1 MKYNF
6 MSTGV
11 GVSSDVLDMR
21 EVLPIGQGIKQNMII
36 SEIGSVRSISVTAVM
51 YNPDGS
57 SGGSPTV
64 SVQRAEIKNVYE
76 NMVIDLSAFA
86 PLFGDDVCT
95 TELLSGNG
103 DGRGRQ
109 YLLYMRPD
117 VGDLG
122 IIQVYPLGSVRIG
135 SNGGESAFADYNYAQ
150 QGELPDAWD
159 ANTNTMLSAGEAV
172 KDLHIGIDGLLG
184 ATRVRRSSPYPDG
197 YVCEMRPAIDY
208 PWTKHNMHASMMFMN
223 DGTRD
228 VRVQLA
234 PDNADGSFSFWDVK
248 PGETR
253 ILSARF
259 DHTGQRA
266 IFRVFGQYGL
276 ESSIRASR
284 IMVSCGNCYL
294 PYTRSYK
301 EQYARPIGMGA
312 YIGYLTDY
320 KDGYFNRLED
330 MGDDGKAAYIAQG
343 VQLSAQGFPFA
354 NRLFFPYS
362 FLAGAKLPVE
372 MAYYKT
378 INEHGDIPDDGTLP
392 TVVNSGYAPGVSNF
406 DETFATRS
414 YVWFD
419 AGHGMFVPYGT
430 ERYRKKEFHDLP
442 IEKKVA
448 LKWLN
453 SRGAFDSMY
462 FADYTLTPQLS
473 VTGELESLDV
483 VVKKVITEDNEDAL
497 FYLTRSPHILAL
509 TPFDVAQWGKAK
521 SESNGVFA
529 TRGGNVGKTLTLKF
543 SVTLNRA

>member
-1 MKYNF
+1 
-6 MSTGV
+6 MSLGI
-11 GVSSDVLDMR
+11 GVSSDIQGMG

-36 SEIGSVRSISVTAVM
+36 SEIGPVKKINVTAIV
-51 YNPDGS
+51 YRVDGS
-57 SGGSPTV
+57 SVV
-64 SVQRAEIKNVYE
+64 SAQRGTIKNIYE
-76 NMVIDLSAFA
+76 NMVVDLSAFA
-86 PLFGDDVCT
+86 PLFGPDVCT
-95 TELLSGNG
+95 MELSGG
-103 DGRGRQ
+103 DGNGHHR
-109 YLLYMRPD
+109 LYSLSMQPD
-117 VGDLG
+117 VGDSG
-122 IIQVYPLGSVRIG
+122 IIPVYPLGSVRIG

-159 ANTNTMLSAGEAV
+159 AGAGVLLPFSEAT
-172 KDLHIGIDGLLG
+172 KDGRIGIDGLLG
-184 ATRVRRSSPYPDG
+184 ATRVRTTPARGDG
-197 YVCEMRPAIDY
+197 YICDLRPSIDY
-208 PWTKHNMHASMMFMN
+208 PWTEHNMHVSMLFMN
-223 DGTRD
+223 DGERD

-234 PDNADGSFSFWDVK
+234 PDNADGSFSYWDVN

-259 DHTGQRA
+259 DHVGSHPR
-266 IFRVFGQYGL
+266 FVVFGQQGL
-276 ESSIRASR
+276 QSSFRASR
-284 IMVSCGNCYL
+284 IMVTRGNCYR
-294 PYTRSYK
+294 PYTRSYR
-301 EQYARPIGMGA
+301 EQAIRPMGMRA

-330 MGDDGKAAYIAQG
+330 VGYDGKVTGVTQG
-343 VQLSAQGFPFA
+343 VQMSAQGFPFA
-354 NRLFFPYS
+354 NRLFFPYNTENLTQGS
-362 FLAGAKLPVE
+362 PVE
-372 MAYYKT
+372 MAYINT

-392 TVVNSGYAPGVSNF
+392 TIVNSGWAPGVGDFNK
-406 DETFATRS
+406 TFATRS
-414 YVWFD
+414 YVWYNPPSGLFL
-419 AGHGMFVPYGT
+419 PYGT

>member
-1 MKYNF
+1 MRYNF
-6 MSTGV
+6 TSIGIGV
-11 GVSSDVLDMR
+11 GSDIQGMR

-36 SEIGSVRSISVTAVM
+36 SEIRSVKKINVTAVV
-51 YNPDGS
+51 YRVDGS
-57 SGGSPTV
+57 SVV
-64 SVQRAEIKNVYE
+64 SSQKGTIKNVYE
-76 NMVIDLSAFA
+76 NMVVDLSAFA
-86 PLFGDDVCT
+86 PLFGTDVCT
-95 TELLSGNG
+95 MELSGG
-103 DGRGRQ
+103 DGNGRHH
-109 YLLYMRPD
+109 LYFLFMQPD

-122 IIQVYPLGSVRIG
+122 TIPVYPLGSVRIG

-150 QGELPDAWD
+150 RGELPDAMD
-159 ANTNTMLSAGEAV
+159 ARAGALLPASEAV
-172 KDLHIGIDGLLG
+172 KDARIGIDGLLG
-184 ATRVRRSSPYPDG
+184 ATRVQRVSPNEDG
-197 YVCEMRPAIDY
+197 YICDFQPNIDY
-208 PWTKHNMHASMMFMN
+208 PWIKHNMYASMMFMN
-223 DGTRD
+223 DGERD
-228 VRVQLA
+228 VTVKLSPWGQGGTAEWL
-234 PDNADGSFSFWDVK
+234 VK

-253 ILSARF
+253 ILSAPFNHVGKRPRF
-259 DHTGQRA
+259 Y
-266 IFRVFGQYGL
+266 VFGQKGL
-276 ESSIRASR
+276 QSSVRASR
-284 IMVSCGNCYL
+284 IMVTRGNCYR
-294 PYTRSYK
+294 PYTRSYQ
-301 EQYARPIGMGA
+301 EQSARPMGMSA

-330 MGDDGKAAYIAQG
+330 MGDDGKTTGVMQG
-343 VQLSAQGFPFA
+343 VQMSAQGFPFA

-362 FLAGAKLPVE
+362 TEDLVPGLPVK
-372 MAYYKT
+372 MAYFT
-378 INEHGDIPDDGTLP
+378 AINEHGDIPDDGTLP
-392 TVVNSGYAPGVSNF
+392 TVVNSGWAPGVGNF
-406 DETFATRS
+406 DELFATRS
-414 YVWFD
+414 YVWYNPT
-419 AGHGMFVPYGT
+419 AGLFSPYGT

>member
-1 MKYNF
+1 MRYNF
-6 MSTGV
+6 TSIGIGV
-11 GVSSDVLDMR
+11 GSDIFGMR

-36 SEIGSVRSISVTAVM
+36 SEIGSVTSINVTAVVALL
-51 YNPDGS
+51 DGS
-57 SGGSPTV
+57 SIP
-64 SVQRAEIKNVYE
+64 SVQRAKIKNVYE

-95 TELLSGNG
+95 TELLSGHG
-103 DGRGRQ
+103 DGQSRQ
-109 YLLYMRPD
+109 YFLFMQPD
-117 VGDLG
+117 VGSLG
-122 IIQVYPLGSVRIG
+122 TIPVYPLGSVRIG

-159 ANTNTMLSAGEAV
+159 ANANVALPASEAV

-184 ATRVRRSSPYPDG
+184 ATRVRSTPLHSDG
-197 YVCEMRPAIDY
+197 YICDLRPSIDY
-208 PWTKHNMHASMMFMN
+208 PWTKHNMHVSMLFRN
-223 DGTRD
+223 DWLRD
-228 VRVQLA
+228 IRVTL
-234 PDNADGSFSFWDVK
+234 PKNEGGEPIEWIVK
-248 PGETR
+248 PRETR
-253 ILSARF
+253 ILSAPF
-259 DHTGQRA
+259 DYTGQRA
-266 IFRVFGQYGL
+266 VFRVFGQKGL
-276 ESSIRASR
+276 QSEFRASR
-284 IMVSCGNCYL
+284 IMVTRGNCYR
-294 PYTRSYK
+294 PYTRSYQ
-301 EQYARPIGMGA
+301 EQAAHPEGMSA

-330 MGDDGKAAYIAQG
+330 MGDDGKAAGVMQG
-343 VQLSAQGFPFA
+343 VQMSAQGFPFA
-354 NRLFFPYS
+354 NRLFFPYV
-362 FLAGAKLPVE
+362 FLGSTPSIE
-372 MAYYKT
+372 MAYFKT
-378 INEHGDIPDDGTLP
+378 INGHGDIPNDGTNP
-392 TVVNSGYAPGVSNF
+392 TIINSGYAPGVGNF
-406 DETFATRS
+406 NETFATRS
-414 YVWFD
+414 YVWFNPED
-419 AGHGMFVPYGT
+419 GTFVPYGT

-462 FADYTLTPQLS
+462 FADYTLTPKLS

-509 TPFDVAQWGKAK
+509 TPFDVVQWGKAK

>member
-1 MKYNF
+1 
-6 MSTGV
+6 MSIGIGV
-11 GVSSDVLDMR
+11 GSDISSMR
-21 EVLPIGQGIKQNMII
+21 EVLPIGPGIKQNMII
-36 SEIGSVRSISVTAVM
+36 SEIGSVRKISVTAVVAL
-51 YNPDGS
+51 PGRS
-57 SGGSPTV
+57 SIP
-64 SVQRAEIKNVYE
+64 SVQGTTIKNVYE

-86 PLFGDDVCT
+86 PLFGNDVCT
-95 TELLSGNG
+95 AELLSGDGNG
-103 DGRGRQ
+103 QSRQ
-109 YLLYMRPD
+109 YFLLMQPD
-117 VGDLG
+117 VGSMG
-122 IIQVYPLGSVRIG
+122 TIPVYPLGSVRIG
-135 SNGGESAFADYNYAQ
+135 CNGGESAFADYNYAQ

-159 ANTNTMLSAGEAV
+159 ANAGANLPAREAV

-184 ATRVRRSSPYPDG
+184 ATRVRRIAPNPDG
-197 YVCEMRPAIDY
+197 YICDLRPSIDY
-208 PWTKHNMHASMMFMN
+208 PWTKHNMHVSMMFMN

-234 PDNADGSFSFWDVK
+234 PDNADGSFSYWDVR

-253 ILSARF
+253 ILSAHF
-259 DHTGQRA
+259 DHVGSRPR
-266 IFRVFGQYGL
+266 FVVFGQQGL
-276 ESSIRASR
+276 SVAFRASR
-284 IMVSCGNCYL
+284 IMVTRGNGYR
-294 PYTRSYK
+294 PYTRSYQ
-301 EQYARPIGMGA
+301 ERAALPEGMSA

-330 MGDDGKAAYIAQG
+330 MGDDGKAQG
-343 VQLSAQGFPFA
+343 VTQAVQMSAQGFPFA
-354 NRLFFPYS
+354 NRLFFPDVFRGS
-362 FLAGAKLPVE
+362 NLSIE
-372 MAYYKT
+372 MAYFKT
-378 INEHGDIPDDGTLP
+378 INEHGDIPNDGTNP
-392 TVVNSGYAPGVSNF
+392 TVVNSGYAPGVGNF
-406 DETFATRS
+406 NETFATRS
-414 YVWFD
+414 YVWYNLKD
-419 AGHGMFVPYGT
+419 GTFVPYGT

-462 FADYTLTPQLS
+462 FADYTLTPKLS

>member
-1 MKYNF
+1 MRYNF
-6 MSTGV
+6 TSIGIGV
-11 GVSSDVLDMR
+11 GSDILGMR
-21 EVLPIGQGIKQNMII
+21 EVLPIGPGIKQNMII
-36 SEIGSVRSISVTAVM
+36 SEIGSVTRIDVTAIMFDV
-51 YNPDGS
+51 NGASTPS
-57 SGGSPTV
+57 IQSAT
-64 SVQRAEIKNVYE
+64 IKNLYE
-76 NMVIDLSAFA
+76 NMVVDLSAFA

-95 TELLSGNG
+95 MELLSGNG
-103 DGRGRQ
+103 TGHHG
-109 YLLYMRPD
+109 LYSLVMTPN
-117 VGDLG
+117 VGSAG
-122 IIQVYPLGSVRIG
+122 TIPVYPLGSVRIG

-159 ANTNTMLSAGEAV
+159 ANAGANLPASEAV
-172 KDLHIGIDGLLG
+172 KDNFIGIDGLLG
-184 ATRVRRSSPYPDG
+184 ATRVRRISPNPDG
-197 YVCEMRPAIDY
+197 YICDLRPVIDY
-208 PWTKHNMHASMMFMN
+208 PWVKHNMYASMMFMN

-228 VRVQLA
+228 VKVTLPKFQGGT
-234 PDNADGSFSFWDVK
+234 PTEWVVK

-253 ILSARF
+253 ILSSPF
-259 DHTGQRA
+259 DYTGRRV
-266 IFRVFGQYGL
+266 IFRVFGRQGL
-276 ESSIRASR
+276 QVRFRASR
-284 IMVSCGNCYL
+284 IMVTRGNCYR
-294 PYTRSYK
+294 PYTRSYQ
-301 EQYARPIGMGA
+301 EQAALPIGMSA

-330 MGDDGKAAYIAQG
+330 VGDDGKAHG
-343 VQLSAQGFPFA
+343 VFASVQMSAQGFPSA
-354 NRLFFPYS
+354 NRLFFPYAS
-362 FLAGAKLPVE
+362 LSSGPAK
-372 MAYYKT
+372 MAYFTT
-378 INEHGDIPDDGTLP
+378 INEHGDIPSDGTNP
-392 TVVNSGYAPGVSNF
+392 TVVNSGYAPGVGNF
-406 DETFATRS
+406 NETFATRS
-414 YVWFD
+414 YVWYNPED
-419 AGHGMFVPYGT
+419 GTFVPYGT

-509 TPFDVAQWGKAK
+509 TPFDVVQWGKAK

>member
-1 MKYNF
+1 

-11 GVSSDVLDMR
+11 GVGSDISGMR

-36 SEIGSVRSISVTAVM
+36 SEIGSVKSISVTAVVALL
-51 YNPDGS
+51 DGTS
-57 SGGSPTV
+57 IP
-64 SVQRAEIKNVYE
+64 SVQPAKIKNVYE

-95 TELLSGNG
+95 MELLSGNG
-103 DGRGRQ
+103 DGQRRQ
-109 YLLYMRPD
+109 YFLFMQPD
-117 VGDLG
+117 VGSLG
-122 IIQVYPLGSVRIG
+122 TIPVYPLGSVRIG
-135 SNGGESAFADYNYAQ
+135 SNGGESAFSDYNYAQ

-159 ANTNTMLSAGEAV
+159 ANANVALPASEAV

-184 ATRVRRSSPYPDG
+184 ATRVRSTPIYSDG
-197 YVCEMRPAIDY
+197 YICDLRPSIDY
-208 PWTKHNMHASMMFMN
+208 PWTKHNMHVSMLFRN
-223 DGTRD
+223 DWLRD
-228 VRVQLA
+228 IRVTL
-234 PDNADGSFSFWDVK
+234 PKYEGGEPIEWIVK
-248 PGETR
+248 PRETR
-253 ILSARF
+253 ILSAPF
-259 DHTGQRA
+259 DHTGRRA
-266 IFRVFGQYGL
+266 VFRVFGQKGL
-276 ESSIRASR
+276 LSEFRASR
-284 IMVSCGNCYL
+284 IMVTRGNCYR
-294 PYTRSYK
+294 PYTRSYQ
-301 EQYARPIGMGA
+301 EQAAHPEGMSA

-330 MGDDGKAAYIAQG
+330 VGDDGKAQG
-343 VQLSAQGFPFA
+343 VMQAVQISAQGFPFA
-354 NRLFFPYS
+354 NRLFFPYVFSGS
-362 FLAGAKLPVE
+362 FPSAE
-372 MAYYKT
+372 MAYFKT
-378 INEHGDIPDDGTLP
+378 INEHGDIPNDGTNP
-392 TVVNSGYAPGVSNF
+392 TVVNSGYAPGVGNF
-406 DETFATRS
+406 NETFATRS
-414 YVWFD
+414 YVWYNPED
-419 AGHGMFVPYGT
+419 GTFVPYGT

-462 FADYTLTPQLS
+462 FADYTLTPKLS

-509 TPFDVAQWGKAK
+509 TPFDVVQWGKAK

>member
-1 MKYNF
+1 MRYNF
-6 MSTGV
+6 TSLGI
-11 GVSSDVLDMR
+11 GVSSDIAGMR

-36 SEIGSVRSISVTAVM
+36 SEIGSVTRIDVTAVTALINGAS
-51 YNPDGS
+51 NP
-57 SGGSPTV
+57 
-64 SVQRAEIKNVYE
+64 SVQQATIKNVYE
-76 NMVIDLSAFA
+76 NMVVDLSAFA
-86 PLFGDDVCT
+86 PLFGTDVCT

-103 DGRGRQ
+103 DGQRRQ
-109 YLLYMRPD
+109 YFLLMQPN
-117 VGDLG
+117 VGSVG
-122 IIQVYPLGSVRIG
+122 TIPVYPLGSVRIG

-159 ANTNTMLSAGEAV
+159 ANAGVNLPASEAV
-172 KDLHIGIDGLLG
+172 KDNFIGIDGLLG
-184 ATRVRRSSPYPDG
+184 ATRVRATPAHSDG
-197 YVCEMRPAIDY
+197 YVCDLRPAIDY
-208 PWTKHNMHASMMFMN
+208 PWTKHNMHVSMMFRN
-223 DGTRD
+223 TGTQD

-234 PDNADGSFSFWDVK
+234 PDNADGSFSYWEVK
-248 PGETR
+248 PGETQ

-259 DHTGQRA
+259 DHTNSRPR
-266 IFRVFGQYGL
+266 FVVFGQQGVQ
-276 ESSIRASR
+276 SSFRASR
-284 IMVSCGNCYL
+284 IMVTRGNCYR

-301 EQYARPIGMGA
+301 GQDAVLTGMNS

-330 MGDDGKAAYIAQG
+330 MGDDGKTAGVTQG
-343 VQLSAQGFPFA
+343 VQMSAQGFPFA
-354 NRLFFPYS
+354 NRLFFPYIPLS
-362 FLAGAKLPVE
+362 STPVE
-372 MAYYKT
+372 MAYFKT
-378 INEHGDIPDDGTLP
+378 INEHGDIPNDGTNP
-392 TVVNSGYAPGVSNF
+392 TVVNSGWAPGVSDFN
-406 DETFATRS
+406 ETFATRS

-419 AGHGMFVPYGT
+419 TKYGSFRAYGT

-497 FYLTRSPHILAL
+497 FYLTRSPHIRAL

-521 SESNGVFA
+521 SESRGVFA

>member
-1 MKYNF
+1 
-6 MSTGV
+6 MSIGI
-11 GVSSDVLDMR
+11 GVSSDIAGMR

-36 SEIGSVRSISVTAVM
+36 SEIRSVRSINVTAVVTM
-51 YNPDGS
+51 LDGS
-57 SGGSPTV
+57 SNPSI
-64 SVQRAEIKNVYE
+64 QRAKIKNVYE

-103 DGRGRQ
+103 DGQIRQ
-109 YLLYMRPD
+109 YFLFMQPD
-117 VGDLG
+117 VGSFG
-122 IIQVYPLGSVRIG
+122 IIPVYPLGSVRIG

-159 ANTNTMLSAGEAV
+159 AKANVALPASEAV

-184 ATRVRRSSPYPDG
+184 ATRVRSTPAHSDG
-197 YVCEMRPAIDY
+197 YICDLRPSIDY
-208 PWTKHNMHASMMFMN
+208 PWTKHNMHVSMLFRN
-223 DGTRD
+223 DGLRD
-228 VRVQLA
+228 IRVTL
-234 PDNADGSFSFWDVK
+234 PKGEGGEPIEWIVK
-248 PGETR
+248 PRETR
-253 ILSARF
+253 ILSAPF
-259 DHTGQRA
+259 DYTGQRA
-266 IFRVFGQYGL
+266 VFRVFGQKGFL
-276 ESSIRASR
+276 SEFRASR
-284 IMVSCGNCYL
+284 IMVTRGNCYR
-294 PYTRSYK
+294 PYTRSYQ
-301 EQYARPIGMGA
+301 EQAAHPEGMSA

-330 MGDDGKAAYIAQG
+330 VGDDGRAQG
-343 VQLSAQGFPFA
+343 VMQAVQMSAQGFPFA
-354 NRLFFPYS
+354 NRLFFPYV
-362 FLAGAKLPVE
+362 FLGAIPSAK
-372 MAYYKT
+372 MAYFKT
-378 INEHGDIPDDGTLP
+378 INEHGDIPSDGTNP
-392 TVVNSGYAPGVSNF
+392 TVVNSGYAQDVGNF
-406 DETFATRS
+406 NETFATRS
-414 YVWFD
+414 YVWYNPED
-419 AGHGMFVPYGT
+419 GTFVPYGT

-462 FADYTLTPQLS
+462 FADYTLTPKLS

-509 TPFDVAQWGKAK
+509 TPFDVVQWGKAK

>member
-1 MKYNF
+1 MRYNF
-6 MSTGV
+6 MSIGI
-11 GVSSDVLDMR
+11 GVSSDIQGMS

-36 SEIGSVRSISVTAVM
+36 SEIGSVTRIDVTAVA
-51 YNPDGS
+51 YRVDGS
-57 SGGSPTV
+57 SVAST
-64 SVQRAEIKNVYE
+64 QRATIKNVYE
-76 NMVIDLSAFA
+76 NMVVDLSAFA
-86 PLFGDDVCT
+86 PLFGTDVCT
-95 TELLSGNG
+95 MELLSGG
-103 DGRGRQ
+103 GTGQHR
-109 YLLYMRPD
+109 LYFLRLSPN
-117 VGDLG
+117 VGAQG
-122 IIQVYPLGSVRIG
+122 SIPVYPLGSVRIG

-159 ANTNTMLSAGEAV
+159 AYGGVNLPVSEAV
-172 KDLHIGIDGLLG
+172 KDGRIGIDGLLG
-184 ATRVRRSSPYPDG
+184 ATRVRSIPARRDG
-197 YVCEMRPAIDY
+197 YICDLRPSIDY
-208 PWTKHNMHASMMFMN
+208 PWTKHNMHVSMLFMN
-223 DGTRD
+223 DGERD

-234 PDNADGSFSFWDVK
+234 PDNVDGSFSYWDVK

-253 ILSARF
+253 ILSACF
-259 DHTGQRA
+259 DHVGSRPRFA
-266 IFRVFGQYGL
+266 VFGQQGL
-276 ESSIRASR
+276 QSSFRASR
-284 IMVSCGNCYL
+284 IMVTRGNCYR
-294 PYTRSYK
+294 PYTRSYH
-301 EQYARPIGMGA
+301 EQAVHPLGMGA

-330 MGDDGKAAYIAQG
+330 AGDDGKAVGIAQA
-343 VQLSAQGFPFA
+343 VQMSAQGFPFT
-354 NRLFFPYS
+354 NRLFFPYNTENIAQG
-362 FLAGAKLPVE
+362 FPIK
-372 MAYYKT
+372 MAYFNT
-378 INEHGDIPDDGTLP
+378 INEHGDLPSDGTNP
-392 TVVNSGYAPGVSNF
+392 TVVNSGWAPGVSDFN
-406 DETFATRS
+406 ETFATRS
-414 YVWFD
+414 YVWYNPT
-419 AGHGMFVPYGT
+419 AGLFLPYGT

>member
-1 MKYNF
+1 
-6 MSTGV
+6 MSIGTGV
-11 GVSSDVLDMR
+11 GSDVFGMR

-36 SEIGSVRSISVTAVM
+36 SEIGSVKEIRVTAVVALL
-51 YNPDGS
+51 DGS
-57 SGGSPTV
+57 SIP

-95 TELLSGNG
+95 TELLSGKG
-103 DGRGRQ
+103 DGQRHQ
-109 YLLYMRPD
+109 YFLFMQPD
-117 VGDLG
+117 VGSLG
-122 IIQVYPLGSVRIG
+122 TIPVYPLGSVRIG

-159 ANTNTMLSAGEAV
+159 ANANVALPASEAV

-184 ATRVRRSSPYPDG
+184 ATRVRSTPLHSDG
-197 YVCEMRPAIDY
+197 YICDLRPSIDY
-208 PWTKHNMHASMMFMN
+208 PWTKHNMHVSMLFRN
-223 DGTRD
+223 DWIRD
-228 VRVQLA
+228 VRVTL
-234 PDNADGSFSFWDVK
+234 PKHEGGEPIEWIVK

-253 ILSARF
+253 ILSAPF
-259 DHTGQRA
+259 DYTGQRA
-266 IFRVFGQYGL
+266 VFRVFGQKGL
-276 ESSIRASR
+276 LSEFRASR
-284 IMVSCGNCYL
+284 IMVTRGDCYR
-294 PYTRSYK
+294 PYTRSYQ
-301 EQYARPIGMGA
+301 EQASHPENMSA

-330 MGDDGKAAYIAQG
+330 VGDDGKTQG
-343 VQLSAQGFPFA
+343 VATPVQMSAQGLPFA
-354 NRLFFPYS
+354 NRLFFPYV
-362 FLAGAKLPVE
+362 FLGSTPSAE
-372 MAYYKT
+372 MAYFKT
-378 INEHGDIPDDGTLP
+378 INERGDIPSDGTNP
-392 TVVNSGYAPGVSNF
+392 TVVNSGWSPGVGNF
-406 DETFATRS
+406 NETFATRS
-414 YVWFD
+414 YVWFNPED
-419 AGHGMFVPYGT
+419 GTFVPYGT

-462 FADYTLTPQLS
+462 FADYTLTPRLS

-509 TPFDVAQWGKAK
+509 TPFDVVQWGKAK

>member
-1 MKYNF
+1 MRYNF
-6 MSTGV
+6 MSIGIGV
-11 GVSSDVLDMR
+11 GSDISGMR

-36 SEIGSVRSISVTAVM
+36 SEIGLVKEIRVTAAVASL
-51 YNPDGS
+51 DGS
-57 SGGSPTV
+57 PGP
-64 SVQRAEIKNVYE
+64 SVQQAKIKNVYE

-95 TELLSGNG
+95 TELLSDNGNG
-103 DGRGRQ
+103 QSRQ
-109 YLLYMRPD
+109 YFLLMQPD
-117 VGDLG
+117 VGSLG
-122 IIQVYPLGSVRIG
+122 IIPVYPLGSVRIG

-159 ANTNTMLSAGEAV
+159 ANAGANLPASEAV

-184 ATRVRRSSPYPDG
+184 ATRVRRISPNPDG
-197 YVCEMRPAIDY
+197 YICDLRPSIDY
-208 PWTKHNMHASMMFMN
+208 PWTKHNMHVSMMFRN

-234 PDNADGSFSFWDVK
+234 PDNADGSFSYWDVR

-253 ILSARF
+253 ILSAHFDYIGSRPRF
-259 DHTGQRA
+259 V
-266 IFRVFGQYGL
+266 VFGRQGL
-276 ESSIRASR
+276 SVAFCASR
-284 IMVSCGNCYL
+284 IMVTRGNCYR
-294 PYTRSYK
+294 PYTRSYQ
-301 EQYARPIGMGA
+301 EQAAHPEGMSA

-330 MGDDGKAAYIAQG
+330 VGDDGKAQGVMQG
-343 VQLSAQGFPFA
+343 VQMSAQGFPFA
-354 NRLFFPYS
+354 NRLFFPYV
-362 FLAGAKLPVE
+362 FLTSLAPIG
-372 MAYYKT
+372 MAYFKT
-378 INEHGDIPDDGTLP
+378 INEHGDIPSDGTLP
-392 TVVNSGYAPGVSNF
+392 TVVNSGYAPGVGDFN
-406 DETFATRS
+406 ETFATRS
-414 YVWFD
+414 YVWFNPED
-419 AGHGMFVPYGT
+419 GTFVPYGT

-462 FADYTLTPQLS
+462 FADYTLTPRLS

-509 TPFDVAQWGKAK
+509 TPFDVVQWGKAK

>member
-1 MKYNF
+1 MRYNF
-6 MSTGV
+6 MSTGIGV
-11 GVSSDVLDMR
+11 GSGISGMR

-36 SEIGSVRSISVTAVM
+36 SEIGSVTRIGVTAVM
-51 YNPDGS
+51 FDANGASAPS
-57 SGGSPTV
+57 IQAAT
-64 SVQRAEIKNVYE
+64 IKNLYE
-76 NMVIDLSAFA
+76 NMVVDLSAFA

-95 TELLSGNG
+95 MELLSGNDTG
-103 DGRGRQ
+103 HHR
-109 YLLYMRPD
+109 LYFLIMTPD
-117 VGDLG
+117 VGSAG
-122 IIQVYPLGSVRIG
+122 TIPVYPLGSVRIG

-159 ANTNTMLSAGEAV
+159 ANAGANLPASEAV

-184 ATRVRRSSPYPDG
+184 ATRVRRVAPNPDG
-197 YVCEMRPAIDY
+197 YICDLRPSIDY
-208 PWTKHNMHASMMFMN
+208 PWTKHNMHVSMMFKN

-234 PDNADGSFSFWDVK
+234 PDSVDGSFSYWDVK

-253 ILSARF
+253 ILSAHFDCVGSRPRF
-259 DHTGQRA
+259 V
-266 IFRVFGQYGL
+266 VFGRQGL
-276 ESSIRASR
+276 SVAFRASR
-284 IMVSCGNCYL
+284 IMVTRGNCYR
-294 PYTRSYK
+294 PYTRSYQ
-301 EQYARPIGMGA
+301 EQAAHPEGMSA

-330 MGDDGKAAYIAQG
+330 VGDDGKTQG
-343 VQLSAQGFPFA
+343 VMQAVQMSAQGFPFA
-354 NRLFFPYS
+354 NRLFFPHAS
-362 FLAGAKLPVE
+362 LSSSPTK
-372 MAYYKT
+372 MAYFTT
-378 INEHGDIPDDGTLP
+378 INEHGDIPSDGTNP
-392 TVVNSGYAPGVSNF
+392 TVVNSGYAPGVGNF
-406 DETFATRS
+406 NEAFATRS
-414 YVWFD
+414 YVWFNPED
-419 AGHGMFVPYGT
+419 GTFVPYGT

-462 FADYTLTPQLS
+462 FADYTLTPKLS

-509 TPFDVAQWGKAK
+509 TPFDVVQWGKAK

>member
-1 MKYNF
+1 
-6 MSTGV
+6 MSMGIGV
-11 GVSSDVLDMR
+11 GSDISEMR

-36 SEIGSVRSISVTAVM
+36 SDIRSVKSINVTAVVAL
-51 YNPDGS
+51 PDGTYI
-57 SGGSPTV
+57 P
-64 SVQRAEIKNVYE
+64 SVQRAKIKNVYE

-95 TELLSGNG
+95 GELLSGDGNG
-103 DGRGRQ
+103 QRRRYFLFMQ
-109 YLLYMRPD
+109 PD
-117 VGDLG
+117 VGSLG
-122 IIQVYPLGSVRIG
+122 TIPVYPLGSVRIG
-135 SNGGESAFADYNYAQ
+135 SNGGESAFSDYNYAQ

-159 ANTNTMLSAGEAV
+159 ANAGANLPASEAV
-172 KDLHIGIDGLLG
+172 KDNFIGIDGLLG
-184 ATRVRRSSPYPDG
+184 ATRVRRAAPNPDG
-197 YVCEMRPAIDY
+197 YICDLRPAIDH
-208 PWTKHNMHASMMFMN
+208 PWVKHNMYASMMFMN

-228 VRVQLA
+228 VRVTLPEYQGGIHA
-234 PDNADGSFSFWDVK
+234 YWDVK

-259 DHTGQRA
+259 DHVGSRPC
-266 IFRVFGQYGL
+266 FVVFGQQGL
-276 ESSIRASR
+276 QVSFRASR
-284 IMVSCGNCYL
+284 IMVTRGNCYR
-294 PYTRSYK
+294 PYTRSYQ
-301 EQYARPIGMGA
+301 EQVARPMGMSA

-330 MGDDGKAAYIAQG
+330 MGDDGKARG
-343 VQLSAQGFPFA
+343 VMQAVQMSAQGFPFA
-354 NRLFFPYS
+354 NRLFFPYV
-362 FLAGAKLPVE
+362 FLSSTPIE
-372 MAYYKT
+372 MAYFTT
-378 INEHGDIPDDGTLP
+378 INEHGDIPSGGTNP
-392 TVVNSGYAPGVSNF
+392 TVVNSGYAPGVGNF
-406 DETFATRS
+406 NETFATRS
-414 YVWFD
+414 YVWYNTAD
-419 AGHGMFVPYGT
+419 GTFVPYGT

-497 FYLTRSPHILAL
+497 FYLTRSPHIFAL

>member
-1 MKYNF
+1 
-6 MSTGV
+6 MSTGIS
-11 GVSSDVLDMR
+11 VSSDISDMR

-36 SEIGSVRSISVTAVM
+36 SEIGSVKSITVM
-51 YNPDGS
+51 ATVYSPDGS
-57 SGGSPTV
+57 SIP
-64 SVQRAEIKNVYE
+64 SVQQAKIKNVYE

-103 DGRGRQ
+103 DGKGR
-109 YLLYMRPD
+109 LYFLFMQPD
-117 VGDLG
+117 VGNLG

-135 SNGGESAFADYNYAQ
+135 SGGGESSFADYNYAQ

-159 ANTNTMLSAGEAV
+159 TNTNAMLSAGEAV

-184 ATRVRRSSPYPDG
+184 ATRVRRTSPYVDG
-197 YVCEMRPAIDY
+197 YICDLRPAIDY
-208 PWTKHNMHASMMFMN
+208 PWTKHNMHASMMFRNVGMQ
-223 DGTRD
+223 DITVKLSPYG
-228 VRVQLA
+228 QGGAAEWL
-234 PDNADGSFSFWDVK
+234 VK

-253 ILSARF
+253 ILSAPF
-259 DHTGQRA
+259 NHVGSCPK
-266 IFRVFGQYGL
+266 FYVFGQQGVQV
-276 ESSIRASR
+276 SFRASR
-284 IMVSCGNCYL
+284 IMVTRGNCYR
-294 PYTRSYK
+294 PYTRSYH
-301 EQYARPIGMGA
+301 EQYARPIGMSA

-330 MGDDGKAAYIAQG
+330 VGDDGKVAYISQG
-343 VQLSAQGFPFA
+343 VQLSAQGLPFA

-362 FLAGAKLPVE
+362 LSGAKFHIE

-378 INEHGDIPDDGTLP
+378 INEHGDIPDNGTLP
-392 TVVNSGYAPGVSNF
+392 TVVNSGYAPGVSDFN
-406 DETFATRS
+406 ETFATRS
-414 YVWFD
+414 YVWYNPEN
-419 AGHGMFVPYGT
+419 GLFVPYGT

-509 TPFDVAQWGKAK
+509 TPFDVVQWGRAK

>member
-1 MKYNF
+1 
-6 MSTGV
+6 MSMGISVPSYMTG
-11 GVSSDVLDMR
+11 MR

-36 SEIGSVRSISVTAVM
+36 SEIGSFTRIDIRAVAFDVGEAAIPSVKSAT
-51 YNPDGS
+51 
-57 SGGSPTV
+57 
-64 SVQRAEIKNVYE
+64 IKNLYE
-76 NMVIDLSAFA
+76 NMVVDLSAFA
-86 PLFGDDVCT
+86 PLFGTDVCT

-103 DGRGRQ
+103 TGRHRNYALIMTPNG
-109 YLLYMRPD
+109 
-117 VGDLG
+117 GDPG
-122 IIQVYPLGSVRIG
+122 TIPVYPLGSVRIG

-159 ANTNTMLSAGEAV
+159 EDTLLPANEAA
-172 KDLHIGIDGLLG
+172 KDDYIGIAGLLG
-184 ATRVRRSSPYPDG
+184 ATRVRRISPHADG
-197 YVCEMRPAIDY
+197 YICDFRPTGDY
-208 PWTKHNMHASMMFMN
+208 PWVKHNMHASMLLMN
-223 DGTRD
+223 DGERD
-228 VRVQLA
+228 VTVKLS
-234 PDNADGSFSFWDVK
+234 PWDQGGTAEWLVK

-253 ILSARF
+253 ILSAPFNHVGKRPRF
-259 DHTGQRA
+259 Y
-266 IFRVFGQYGL
+266 VFGQQGL
-276 ESSIRASR
+276 QSLIRASR
-284 IMVSCGNCYL
+284 IMVTRGNCYR
-294 PYTRSYK
+294 PYTRSLQ
-301 EQYARPIGMGA
+301 EQAVRPLGMSS

-343 VQLSAQGFPFA
+343 VQMGAQGFPFA
-354 NRLFFPYS
+354 NRLFFPY
-362 FLAGAKLPVE
+362 AKFDDTTIE
-372 MAYYKT
+372 MAYFKP
-378 INEHGDIPDDGTLP
+378 INEHGDLPSGGAKP
-392 TVVNSGYAPGVSNF
+392 TVVNSGYVPDVSDFN
-406 DETFATRS
+406 ETFATRT
-414 YVWFD
+414 YVWYNTENRSF
-419 AGHGMFVPYGT
+419 FPYGT

-497 FYLTRSPHILAL
+497 FYLTRSPHVLAL

>member
-1 MKYNF
+1 MRYNF
-6 MSTGV
+6 MSIGIGV
-11 GVSSDVLDMR
+11 GSDISVMR

-36 SEIGSVRSISVTAVM
+36 SEIGSVTRIDVTAVVFDA
-51 YNPDGS
+51 NGTSIPS
-57 SGGSPTV
+57 IQSAT
-64 SVQRAEIKNVYE
+64 IKNLYE
-76 NMVIDLSAFA
+76 NMAVDLSAFA

-95 TELLSGNG
+95 RELLRG
-103 DGRGRQ
+103 DGTGQHRLYFLSMTPDTGAAGRI
-109 YLLYMRPD
+109 P
-117 VGDLG
+117 
-122 IIQVYPLGSVRIG
+122 VYPLGSVRIG
-135 SNGGESAFADYNYAQ
+135 SNGGESAFSDYNYAQ

-159 ANTNTMLSAGEAV
+159 ANAGANLPASEAV
-172 KDLHIGIDGLLG
+172 KDNFIGIDGLLG
-184 ATRVRRSSPYPDG
+184 ATRVRRVSPNPDG
-197 YVCEMRPAIDY
+197 YICDLRPAIDY
-208 PWTKHNMHASMMFMN
+208 PWVKHNMYASMMFRN

-234 PDNADGSFSFWDVK
+234 PDNADGSFSYWDVK

-259 DHTGQRA
+259 DHVGSRPR
-266 IFRVFGQYGL
+266 FVVFGRQGL
-276 ESSIRASR
+276 SVAFRASR
-284 IMVSCGNCYL
+284 IMVTRGNCYR
-294 PYTRSYK
+294 PYTRSYQ
-301 EQYARPIGMGA
+301 EQAAHPEDMSA

-330 MGDDGKAAYIAQG
+330 IGYDGKAQG
-343 VQLSAQGFPFA
+343 VAVPVQMSAQGFPFA
-354 NRLFFPYS
+354 NRLFFPYV
-362 FLAGAKLPVE
+362 FLGSTPVE
-372 MAYYKT
+372 MAYFT
-378 INEHGDIPDDGTLP
+378 AINEHGDIPSDGTNP
-392 TVVNSGYAPGVSNF
+392 TVVNSGYAPGVGNF
-406 DETFATRS
+406 NETFATRS
-414 YVWFD
+414 YVWFNPED
-419 AGHGMFVPYGT
+419 GTFVPYGT

-509 TPFDVAQWGKAK
+509 TPFDVVQWGKAK

>member
-1 MKYNF
+1 MRYNF
-6 MSTGV
+6 TSLGIGV
-11 GVSSDVLDMR
+11 GSDTSGMR

-36 SEIGSVRSISVTAVM
+36 SEIGSVTRIDVTAVVA
-51 YNPDGS
+51 DI
-57 SGGSPTV
+57 GGASYPAIQT
-64 SVQRAEIKNVYE
+64 ATIKNVYE

-86 PLFGDDVCT
+86 PLFGTDVCT

-103 DGRGRQ
+103 TGHHRH
-109 YLLYMRPD
+109 YALIMTPN
-117 VGDLG
+117 VGSAG
-122 IIQVYPLGSVRIG
+122 TIPVYPLGSVRIG

-159 ANTNTMLSAGEAV
+159 VNAGANLPAREAV
-172 KDLHIGIDGLLG
+172 KDNTIGIDGLLG
-184 ATRVRRSSPYPDG
+184 ATRVRRTSPYPDG
-197 YVCEMRPAIDY
+197 FVCDLSPSIDY
-208 PWTKHNMHASMMFMN
+208 PWTKHNMHVSMMFMN
-223 DGTRD
+223 EGERD
-228 VRVQLA
+228 VRVALLKYEGGEPIEWA
-234 PDNADGSFSFWDVK
+234 VK

-253 ILSARF
+253 ILSAPF
-259 DHTGQRA
+259 DHTGQRP
-266 IFRVFGQYGL
+266 IFRVYGQQGL
-276 ESSIRASR
+276 QSTIRASR
-284 IMVSCGNCYL
+284 IMVTRGNCYR

-301 EQYARPIGMGA
+301 EQDTHPVGMSA

-330 MGDDGKAAYIAQG
+330 MGDDGKTAGVMQG
-343 VQLSAQGFPFA
+343 VQMSAQGFPFA
-354 NRLFFPYS
+354 NRLFFPC
-362 FLAGAKLPVE
+362 AKLEPTTIEV
-372 MAYYKT
+372 AYFKP
-378 INEHGDIPDDGTLP
+378 INEHGDIPTDGTNP
-392 TVVNSGYAPGVSNF
+392 TVVNSGYAPGVSDFN
-406 DETFATRS
+406 ETFATRS
-414 YVWFD
+414 YVWYNPED
-419 AGHGMFVPYGT
+419 GTFVPYGT

-497 FYLTRSPHILAL
+497 FYLTRSPHIFAL

-521 SESNGVFA
+521 SESRGVFA

>member
-1 MKYNF
+1 MRYNF
-6 MSTGV
+6 TSLGIGV
-11 GVSSDVLDMR
+11 GSDISGMR

-36 SEIGSVRSISVTAVM
+36 SEIGSVKSINVTAVVA
-51 YNPDGS
+51 DIG
-57 SGGSPTV
+57 GGSYS
-64 SVQRAEIKNVYE
+64 SVQSATIKNLYE
-76 NMVIDLSAFA
+76 NMVVDLSAFA
-86 PLFGDDVCT
+86 PLFGTDVCT
-95 TELLSGNG
+95 TELLSGHG
-103 DGRGRQ
+103 TGRHRS
-109 YLLYMRPD
+109 YFLIMTPN
-117 VGDLG
+117 VGSAG
-122 IIQVYPLGSVRIG
+122 TIPVYPLGSVRIG

-159 ANTNTMLSAGEAV
+159 ANANVALPASEAV

-184 ATRVRRSSPYPDG
+184 ATHVRRAAPNPDG
-197 YVCEMRPAIDY
+197 YICDLRPSIDY
-208 PWTKHNMHASMMFMN
+208 PWTKHNMHVSMMFMN

-228 VRVQLA
+228 VRVRLA
-234 PDNADGSFSFWDVK
+234 PDNADGSFSYWDVK

-259 DHTGQRA
+259 DHVGSRPR
-266 IFRVFGQYGL
+266 FVVFGQQGL
-276 ESSIRASR
+276 QVSFRASR
-284 IMVSCGNCYL
+284 IMVTRGNCYR
-294 PYTRSYK
+294 PYTRSYQ
-301 EQYARPIGMGA
+301 EQASRPEGMSA

-330 MGDDGKAAYIAQG
+330 VGDDGKAQG
-343 VQLSAQGFPFA
+343 VSASVQMGAQGFPFA
-354 NRLFFPYS
+354 NRLFFPYA
-362 FLAGAKLPVE
+362 FLGSAPIE
-372 MAYYKT
+372 MAYFTT
-378 INEHGDIPDDGTLP
+378 INERGDIPSDGTNP
-392 TVVNSGYAPGVSNF
+392 TVVNSGCAPGVGNF
-406 DETFATRS
+406 NDTFATRS
-414 YVWFD
+414 YVWFNPAD
-419 AGHGMFVPYGT
+419 GTFVPYGT

-462 FADYTLTPQLS
+462 FADYTLTPKLS

-509 TPFDVAQWGKAK
+509 TPFDVVQWGKAK

>member
-1 MKYNF
+1 
-6 MSTGV
+6 MSMGI
-11 GVSSDVLDMR
+11 GVSSDITGMR

-36 SEIGSVRSISVTAVM
+36 SEIGSVTRIDVTATT
-51 YNPDGS
+51 YNADGS
-57 SGGSPTV
+57 SFT
-64 SVQRAEIKNVYE
+64 SVRRATIKNVYE

-95 TELLSGNG
+95 MELLSGDGNG
-103 DGRGRQ
+103 QHR
-109 YLLYMRPD
+109 LYFLILYPN
-117 VGDLG
+117 VGNAG
-122 IIQVYPLGSVRIG
+122 TIPVYPLGSVRIG
-135 SNGGESAFADYNYAQ
+135 SNGGESAFSDYNYAQ

-159 ANTNTMLSAGEAV
+159 ANAGANLPASEAV
-172 KDLHIGIDGLLG
+172 KDNFIGIDGLLG
-184 ATRVRRSSPYPDG
+184 ATRVRRSAPNPDG
-197 YVCEMRPAIDY
+197 YICDLRPSFDY
-208 PWTKHNMHASMMFMN
+208 PWTKHNMHVSMLFRN

-234 PDNADGSFSFWDVK
+234 PDNADGSFSYWDVK

-259 DHTGQRA
+259 DHVGSRPR
-266 IFRVFGQYGL
+266 FVVFGQQGL
-276 ESSIRASR
+276 QSSFRASR
-284 IMVSCGNCYL
+284 IMVTRGNCYR
-294 PYTRSYK
+294 PYTRSYR
-301 EQYARPIGMGA
+301 EQDARPMDMSA

-330 MGDDGKAAYIAQG
+330 MGDDGKAAG
-343 VQLSAQGFPFA
+343 VFASVQMSAQGFPFA
-354 NRLFFPYS
+354 NRLFFPY
-362 FLAGAKLPVE
+362 GASTSPVE
-372 MAYYKT
+372 MAYFRT
-378 INEHGDIPDDGTLP
+378 INEHGDIPNDGTNP
-392 TVVNSGYAPGVSNF
+392 TVVNSGYAPGVGNF
-406 DETFATRS
+406 NETFATRS
-414 YVWFD
+414 YVWYNTED
-419 AGHGMFVPYGT
+419 GTFVPYGT

-521 SESNGVFA
+521 SESKGVFA

>member
-1 MKYNF
+1 MRYNF
-6 MSTGV
+6 MSTGIS
-11 GVSSDVLDMR
+11 VSSDISDMR

-36 SEIGSVRSISVTAVM
+36 SEIGSVKSITVM
-51 YNPDGS
+51 ATVYSPDGS
-57 SGGSPTV
+57 SIP
-64 SVQRAEIKNVYE
+64 SVQQAKIKNVYE

-103 DGRGRQ
+103 DGKGR
-109 YLLYMRPD
+109 LYFLFMQPD
-117 VGDLG
+117 VGNLG

-135 SNGGESAFADYNYAQ
+135 SGGGESSFADYNYAQ

-159 ANTNTMLSAGEAV
+159 TNTNAMLSAGEAV

-184 ATRVRRSSPYPDG
+184 ATRVRRTSPYVDG
-197 YVCEMRPAIDY
+197 YICDLRPAIDY
-208 PWTKHNMHASMMFMN
+208 PWTKHNMHASMMFRNVGMQ
-223 DGTRD
+223 DIKVKLSPYGQGGTAEW
-228 VRVQLA
+228 L
-234 PDNADGSFSFWDVK
+234 VK

-253 ILSARF
+253 ILSAPF
-259 DHTGQRA
+259 NHVGSCPK
-266 IFRVFGQYGL
+266 FYVFGQQGVQV
-276 ESSIRASR
+276 SFRASR
-284 IMVSCGNCYL
+284 IMVTRGNCYR
-294 PYTRSYK
+294 PYTRSYH
-301 EQYARPIGMGA
+301 EQYARPIGMSA

-330 MGDDGKAAYIAQG
+330 VGDDGKVAYISQG
-343 VQLSAQGFPFA
+343 VQLSAQGLPFA

-362 FLAGAKLPVE
+362 LSGAKFHIE

-378 INEHGDIPDDGTLP
+378 INEHGDIPDNGTLP
-392 TVVNSGYAPGVSNF
+392 TVVNSGYAPGVSDFN
-406 DETFATRS
+406 ETFATRS
-414 YVWFD
+414 YVWYNPEN
-419 AGHGMFVPYGT
+419 GLFVPYGT

-509 TPFDVAQWGKAK
+509 TPFDVVQWGRAK

>member
-1 MKYNF
+1 
-6 MSTGV
+6 MSMGIGV
-11 GVSSDVLDMR
+11 GSDISGMR

-36 SEIGSVRSISVTAVM
+36 SEIGSVTRIDVAAVVSSF
-51 YNPDGS
+51 DGPLTPS
-57 SGGSPTV
+57 LQSAT
-64 SVQRAEIKNVYE
+64 IKNVYE

-86 PLFGDDVCT
+86 PLFGTDVCT
-95 TELLSGNG
+95 TELLSG
-103 DGRGRQ
+103 DGTGQRLQYFLIMTPNVGREGTI
-109 YLLYMRPD
+109 P
-117 VGDLG
+117 
-122 IIQVYPLGSVRIG
+122 VYPLGSVRIG
-135 SNGGESAFADYNYAQ
+135 SNGGESAFSDYNYAQ
-150 QGELPDAWD
+150 SGELPDAWD
-159 ANTNTMLSAGEAV
+159 ANAGANLPASEAV
-172 KDLHIGIDGLLG
+172 KDNFIGIDGLLG
-184 ATRVRRSSPYPDG
+184 ATRVRRVAPNPDG
-197 YVCEMRPAIDY
+197 YICDLRPSIDY
-208 PWTKHNMHASMMFMN
+208 PWTKHNMHVSMMFKN

-234 PDNADGSFSFWDVK
+234 PDNADGSFSYWDVK

-259 DHTGQRA
+259 DHVGSRPR
-266 IFRVFGQYGL
+266 FVVFGQQGL
-276 ESSIRASR
+276 SVAFRASR
-284 IMVSCGNCYL
+284 IMVTRGNCYR
-294 PYTRSYK
+294 PYTRSYR
-301 EQYARPIGMGA
+301 EQGAYPMGMSA

-330 MGDDGKAAYIAQG
+330 TGCDGKAQG
-343 VQLSAQGFPFA
+343 VSASAQMSARGFPFA
-354 NRLFFPYS
+354 NRLFFPYV
-362 FLAGAKLPVE
+362 FLGSTHVE
-372 MAYYKT
+372 MAYFTT
-378 INEHGDIPDDGTLP
+378 INEHGDIPSDGTNP
-392 TVVNSGYAPGVSNF
+392 TVVSSGYAPDVDNF
-406 DETFATRS
+406 NETFATRS
-414 YVWFD
+414 YVWFNPAD
-419 AGHGMFVPYGT
+419 GTFKAYGT

-497 FYLTRSPHILAL
+497 FYLTRSPHIFAL

>member
-1 MKYNF
+1 MRYNF
-6 MSTGV
+6 MSMGIGV
-11 GVSSDVLDMR
+11 GSDISEMR

-36 SEIGSVRSISVTAVM
+36 SEIGSVKSISVTAVVALL
-51 YNPDGS
+51 
-57 SGGSPTV
+57 GGTSIP
-64 SVQRAEIKNVYE
+64 SVQRAKIENVYE

-86 PLFGDDVCT
+86 PLFGDDACT

-103 DGRGRQ
+103 NGQRRQ
-109 YLLYMRPD
+109 YFLFMQPD

-122 IIQVYPLGSVRIG
+122 TIQVYPLGSVRIG

-159 ANTNTMLSAGEAV
+159 AKANVALPASEAV
-172 KDLHIGIDGLLG
+172 KDNFIGIDGLLG
-184 ATRVRRSSPYPDG
+184 ATHVRSTPLHSDG
-197 YVCEMRPAIDY
+197 YICDLRPSIDY
-208 PWTKHNMHASMMFMN
+208 PWVKHNMHVSMLFRN
-223 DGTRD
+223 DWLRD
-228 VRVQLA
+228 IRVTL
-234 PDNADGSFSFWDVK
+234 PKYEGGEPIEWIVK
-248 PGETR
+248 PRETR
-253 ILSARF
+253 ILSAPF

-266 IFRVFGQYGL
+266 VFRVFGQKGL
-276 ESSIRASR
+276 LSEFRASR
-284 IMVSCGNCYL
+284 IMVTRGNCYR
-294 PYTRSYK
+294 PYTRSYQ
-301 EQYARPIGMGA
+301 EQAARPMGMGA

-330 MGDDGKAAYIAQG
+330 VGDDGKAQG
-343 VQLSAQGFPFA
+343 VSASVQMSAQGFPFA
-354 NRLFFPYS
+354 NRLFFPYG
-362 FLAGAKLPVE
+362 FLGSTPVE
-372 MAYYKT
+372 MAYFTT
-378 INEHGDIPDDGTLP
+378 INEHGDIPSDGTNP
-392 TVVNSGYAPGVSNF
+392 TVVNSGYAPGVGNF
-406 DETFATRS
+406 NETFATRS
-414 YVWFD
+414 YVWFNPED
-419 AGHGMFVPYGT
+419 GTFRAYGT

-497 FYLTRSPHILAL
+497 FYLTRSPHIFAL
-509 TPFDVAQWGKAK
+509 TPFDVVQWGKAK